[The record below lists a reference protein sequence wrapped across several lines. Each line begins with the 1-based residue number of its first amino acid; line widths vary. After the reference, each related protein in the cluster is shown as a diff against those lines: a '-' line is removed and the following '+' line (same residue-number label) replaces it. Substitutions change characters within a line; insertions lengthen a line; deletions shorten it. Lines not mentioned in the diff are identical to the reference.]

1 MIAAAAGEC
10 NCSLIECEKQL
21 HPVYEWTKLVEC
33 RVKHECKDIDL
44 LFVYEARINCHAVVT
59 FCMISKLAI
68 NLLSTYCA
76 MNYEQFSVENHEE
89 E

>member
-33 RVKHECKDIDL
+33 WVKHECKDIDL
-44 LFVYEARINCHAVVT
+44 LFKNMHLQELLNKDLEN
-59 FCMISKLAI
+59 MNKLD
-68 NLLSTYCA
+68 
-76 MNYEQFSVENHEE
+76 ERK
-89 E
+89 